1 MNPEDDPE
9 ARIRQL
15 EQPLAGYATE
25 LGSTESAPTSRC
37 RRPSTPART
46 ISRLIRRPPFG
57 VAYPRIEK
65 SGPPIGLIMGLIAV
79 VFVLILG
86 GIGAVVWMMSSN
98 TGGRPGIV
106 SGSSGDNDE
115 WTFAPT
121 WTMPSVPSEVAPSDE
136 PPQVAVAPAGG
147 SYSVSGVDNVETIEC
162 NGSNISVSGGVNNT
176 VTLRGHCLSVNVSG
190 VENKVDVRSA
200 DRISASGFDNEV
212 RYHEGQPEITVTSR
226 NVVALG

>member
-25 LGSTESAPTSRC
+25 LGSTESAPTSAL
-37 RRPSTPART
+37 PPPVYTGPYDQSPYTA
-46 ISRLIRRPPFG
+46 PPFG

-162 NGSNISVSGGVNNT
+162 NGSNISVSGVNNT